1 MPDPVDNSNDT
12 ATLRRDALGWFVRR
26 QDAGWTGRDERSFQH
41 WIDADPAHRE
51 NYERCTAQWQA
62 LDGMPTDLIARMRR
76 RLEQESS
83 LARPQTEPARRRFLK
98 PAFALTTA
106 FAMGGAGY
114 LAWEQMEGQPI
125 SVQSF
130 TTERGQQK
138 DIVLP
143 DGSRLRLDTSTR
155 IEVAYFRTRRE
166 VRLLEGQAV
175 FAVRSEPARPFD
187 VLAGPLRV
195 TVVGTRFSVRHT
207 PGQPGRDGVSV
218 AVEEGKVKVST
229 AAGAAADR
237 ALYLVAGQTLSN
249 DLSGVFEPIGPLPSE
264 GFAQWREQ
272 RISFVDAR
280 LDHVLVEL
288 RRYGRTGLVVN
299 DASVA
304 ALRLSGTFDPINPA
318 ALRLALSRA
327 LPVRLVDDGNEVEV
341 LPAN

>member
-1 MPDPVDNSNDT
+1 MSDPVDPFKDT
-12 ATLRRDALGWFVRR
+12 ATLRREALGWFVRR
-26 QDAGWTGRDERSFQH
+26 EDAGWTGPDERSFQH

-51 NYERCTAQWQA
+51 NYDRCAAQWRA
-62 LDGMPTDLIARMRR
+62 FDGMPPDLIARMRKGLAQER
-76 RLEQESS
+76 RSTPS
-83 LARPQTEPARRRFLK
+83 RTEPARRRFLK

-114 LAWEQMEGQPI
+114 LAWEQIEVRPM

-130 TTERGQQK
+130 ATERGQQK

-143 DGSRLRLDTSTR
+143 DGSRLRLDTATR
-155 IEVAYFRTRRE
+155 IEVVYFRTRRE

-175 FAVRSEPARPFD
+175 FAVQSEPARPFD

-218 AVEEGKVKVST
+218 AVEQGKVRVSK
-229 AAGAAADR
+229 AAGTAVER
-237 ALYLVAGQTLSN
+237 AVYLVAGQTLSS
-249 DLSGVFEPIGPLPSE
+249 DLSGAFEPVGPLPSE

-280 LDHVLVEL
+280 LDHVLAEL
-288 RRYGRTGLVVN
+288 GRYGRPGLVVH

-304 ALRLSGTFDPINPA
+304 ALRLSGTFDPLNPA

-327 LPVRLVDDGNEVEV
+327 LPVRLIENGAEVEV
-341 LPAN
+341 WPAD